1 MKLNT
6 LCIIPHFKNSKK
18 MTTILSRLLLFILV
32 CFLNHS
38 LHAQQDTAAYPWP
51 QGKLAALSLSFDDAR
66 ESQVLVG
73 TNLLDQY
80 GIKATFFVVPSGVE
94 KQLAGWKRA

>member
-6 LCIIPHFKNSKK
+6 HSIILHFRSNKK
-18 MTTILSRLLLFILV
+18 MTAIFSRLLLFIFAG
-32 CFLNHS
+32 FLNYPIY
-38 LHAQQDTAAYPWP
+38 AQQDTAAYPWP

-73 TNLLDQY
+73 TNLLNQY
-80 GIKATFFVVPSGVE
+80 GIKATFFVEAPAVE
-94 KQLAGWKRA
+94 KQLEGWK